1 MGRRNNKLCDQ
12 KGHDPKVVRQAKDL
26 PKEILPW
33 SKGPFQR
40 TITDLKTDLKQL
52 TFLDLFNIYNFFVKL
67 LNNDRE

>member
-12 KGHDPKVVRQAKDL
+12 KGHDPKEVRQAKKPTKRNLAVGQKAHFKGLL
-26 PKEILPW
+26 PI
-33 SKGPFQR
+33 
-40 TITDLKTDLKQL
+40 LKQL